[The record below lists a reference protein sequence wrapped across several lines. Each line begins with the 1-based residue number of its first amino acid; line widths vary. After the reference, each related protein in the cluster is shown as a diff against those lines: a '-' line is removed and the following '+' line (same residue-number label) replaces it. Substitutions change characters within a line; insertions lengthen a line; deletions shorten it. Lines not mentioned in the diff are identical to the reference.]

1 MAVRT
6 NTALVEGIIEVDS
19 AISLT
24 PFIAAANVIVTQ
36 ASTNLSSSLTA
47 YTTEHLQTIETW
59 LSAHFYTIREG
70 RTFEERAGTV
80 SERKQSK
87 VDLGFNTSHYGQMA
101 MRLDWHG
108 GLAAIDKKILKGN
121 FKVPS
126 VKWAGKTKSEAGTQ
140 LAD

>member
-6 NTALVEGIIEVDS
+6 TTALVEGIIEVDS

-24 PFIAAANVIVTQ
+24 PFIAAANAIVTQ
-36 ASTNLSSSLTA
+36 TSTNLSASLTA
-47 YTTEHLQTIETW
+47 YTDEQLTQIETW
-59 LSAHFYTIREG
+59 LSAHFYTVREG
-70 RTFEERAGTV
+70 RAFEERAGTV

-101 MRLDWHG
+101 MRLDWYG
-108 GLAAIDKKILKGN
+108 GLAALNNKILKGN
-121 FKVPS
+121 FKIPS
-126 VKWAGKTKSEAGTQ
+126 VAWLGKTKDEAGTE